1 MTLTNQIASFSLF
14 TCAEAPKHGSSIMFL
29 RSNVKASLLTTK
41 SCDHTTTP
49 KDTFTTLQASN
60 TLRNKTCARI
70 CLAIH
75 QLNTSTSVVCVR
87 YHNLPRHPCLL
98 LPYLPPLNVLRL
110 GSLAAELSRSRV
122 SLCARVSH
130 QLHQNEVWFACIARQ
145 LRRNQLSQTR
155 PLSNC
160 TSRSTT
166 ASCQCGAPDSLEICL
181 YLVPRTCKDR
191 SKSRV
196 RCQCTFDPD
205 FHLRMK
211 GLPLAPVPHNGNSHH
226 RQAFIWHPL
235 QRPAM

>member
-29 RSNVKASLLTTK
+29 RSNVKESLLTTK
-41 SCDHTTTP
+41 SCDHATTP

-60 TLRNKTCARI
+60 TLRNKTFARI

-75 QLNTSTSVVCVR
+75 HLNTSTSVVYVRYSVVYVR

-145 LRRNQLSQTR
+145 LRRVQPPLTR
-155 PLSNC
+155 PLSKC

-166 ASCQCGAPDSLEICL
+166 ASCQCGPQIRSRFAFTSSHEPAKTGRSLGLGVNAHLI
-181 YLVPRTCKDR
+181 RTFT
-191 SKSRV
+191 SV
-196 RCQCTFDPD
+196 
-205 FHLRMK
+205 
-211 GLPLAPVPHNGNSHH
+211 
-226 RQAFIWHPL
+226 
-235 QRPAM
+235 